1 MKKERYLSYCSTA
14 IGLGL
19 MMGPVMG
26 SLLYSWL
33 DFKGTFYFFGALL
46 SIIFLITILM
56 IP

>member
-1 MKKERYLSYCSTA
+1 MKKERYLSYCSMA